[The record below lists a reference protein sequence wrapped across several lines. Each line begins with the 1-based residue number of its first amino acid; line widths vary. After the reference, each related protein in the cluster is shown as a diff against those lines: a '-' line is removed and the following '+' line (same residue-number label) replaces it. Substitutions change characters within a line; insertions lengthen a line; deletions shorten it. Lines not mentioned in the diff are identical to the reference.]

1 MENSNPNNK
10 WNKPIPLKAD
20 VVLNPIPYP
29 KKLLPEVIHLAAE
42 AASEYVQ
49 VDYLLAMHC
58 ILSVISHIAQS
69 SVNAP
74 SLLNSEN
81 GMPCS
86 LFLIAEGGSG
96 VRKSTCYN
104 LIAKPLMD
112 KEKKEIQRFKALIKV
127 SKKNSKKSENL
138 IDDFELE
145 IKDPTCFFSDIT
157 IEKLLSMYIDG
168 GLEFASLSTD
178 EAAQFFEGFSM
189 KSDSARSNLG
199 AMTKIYDAGNCQKKR
214 VGTNVGIASD
224 GNAFDIRLTFNL
236 LGQRVILQ
244 NALLSPILR
253 DQGFLPRFILSI
265 PESLEGSRL
274 HTAEFREKLR
284 NAHLDSRL
292 NNFWNRCIELYEKSK
307 SNSGFVVLQLSEE
320 AEVIDRFFYNDC
332 EIKQQSG
339 GDYEEIKAFASR
351 ASEISRRVAT
361 NLAFFSMEEEI
372 SENTMKAACEI
383 VRYSLNEWMRYPSI
397 NDHTLSDSEKLLN
410 SFKRLFLKSQNEDA
424 TIDKFVVEKSI
435 AQKNAPANL
444 RKVAKFKP
452 VLDVL
457 IEHKYVKII
466 ELNNRTYLE
475 GNPHFFKKE

>member
-1 MENSNPNNK
+1 
-10 WNKPIPLKAD
+10 
-20 VVLNPIPYP
+20 
-29 KKLLPEVIHLAAE
+29 
-42 AASEYVQ
+42 
-49 VDYLLAMHC
+49 
-58 ILSVISHIAQS
+58 
-69 SVNAP
+69 
-74 SLLNSEN
+74 
-81 GMPCS
+81 MPCS

-127 SKKNSKKSENL
+127 SRKKSKKSENL

-214 VGTNVGIASD
+214 VGTNGGIASD

-292 NNFWNRCIELYEKSK
+292 NNFWNRCMELYEKSK
-307 SNSGFVVLQLSEE
+307 SNSGFVVLQLSKE

-383 VRYSLNEWMRYPSI
+383 VRYSLNEWMRYPYIS
-397 NDHTLSDSEKLLN
+397 DSTLSDSEKLLN
-410 SFKRLFLKSQNEDA
+410 YFKSHFLKLKNKDPKMDE
-424 TIDKFVVEKSI
+424 FVIAKCL
-435 AQKNAPANL
+435 AQKSAPSNL
-444 RKVAKFKP
+444 RKLAAFDP
-452 VLDVL
+452 VLDEL
-457 IEHKYVKII
+457 IRHKYVRKFKMDK
-466 ELNNRTYLE
+466 RTYLTF
-475 GNPHFFKKE
+475 NPNIFSGS

>member
-20 VVLNPIPYP
+20 VFLNPIPYP

-49 VDYLLAMHC
+49 VPYLLAMHC

-74 SLLNSEN
+74 SLLNNEN

-112 KEKKEIQRFKALIKV
+112 KEKKEIQKFKALIKV
-127 SKKNSKKSENL
+127 TKKKSKKSENL
-138 IDDFELE
+138 IDNFELE

-199 AMTKIYDAGNCQKKR
+199 SMTKIYDAGNCQKK
-214 VGTNVGIASD
+214 TC
-224 GNAFDIRLTFNL
+224 
-236 LGQRVILQ
+236 
-244 NALLSPILR
+244 R
-253 DQGFLPRFILSI
+253 D
-265 PESLEGSRL
+265 
-274 HTAEFREKLR
+274 
-284 NAHLDSRL
+284 
-292 NNFWNRCIELYEKSK
+292 
-307 SNSGFVVLQLSEE
+307 
-320 AEVIDRFFYNDC
+320 
-332 EIKQQSG
+332 
-339 GDYEEIKAFASR
+339 
-351 ASEISRRVAT
+351 
-361 NLAFFSMEEEI
+361 
-372 SENTMKAACEI
+372 
-383 VRYSLNEWMRYPSI
+383 
-397 NDHTLSDSEKLLN
+397 
-410 SFKRLFLKSQNEDA
+410 
-424 TIDKFVVEKSI
+424 
-435 AQKNAPANL
+435 
-444 RKVAKFKP
+444 
-452 VLDVL
+452 
-457 IEHKYVKII
+457 
-466 ELNNRTYLE
+466 
-475 GNPHFFKKE
+475 

>member
-1 MENSNPNNK
+1 MENSNLNNK

-20 VVLNPIPYP
+20 VFLNPIPYP
-29 KKLLPEVIHLAAE
+29 KKLLPEVINLAAE

-49 VDYLLAMHC
+49 VPYLLAMHC

-74 SLLNSEN
+74 SLLNNEN

-112 KEKKEIQRFKALIKV
+112 KEKKEIQRFKALIKL
-127 SKKNSKKSENL
+127 SRKKSKKSENL

-189 KSDSARSNLG
+189 KSESARSNLG

-214 VGTNVGIASD
+214 VGTNGGIASD

-307 SNSGFVVLQLSEE
+307 SNSGFVVLQLSKE

-383 VRYSLNEWMRYPSI
+383 VRYSLNEWMRYPYIS
-397 NDHTLSDSEKLLN
+397 DSTSSDSEKLLKY
-410 SFKRLFLKSQNEDA
+410 FKRHFLKLKNKDPKM
-424 TIDKFVVEKSI
+424 DKFVIAKCV
-435 AQKNAPANL
+435 AQKSAPSNL
-444 RKVAKFKP
+444 RKLAAFDP
-452 VLDVL
+452 VLDEL
-457 IEHKYVKII
+457 IRHNYVRKFKMD
-466 ELNNRTYLE
+466 ERTYLTF
-475 GNPHFFKKE
+475 NPNIFSGS

>member
-1 MENSNPNNK
+1 MKSLCNK
-10 WNKPIPLKAD
+10 
-20 VVLNPIPYP
+20 
-29 KKLLPEVIHLAAE
+29 
-42 AASEYVQ
+42 
-49 VDYLLAMHC
+49 
-58 ILSVISHIAQS
+58 AQS

-74 SLLNSEN
+74 SLLNNEN

-112 KEKKEIQRFKALIKV
+112 KEKKEIQRFKALIKL
-127 SKKNSKKSENL
+127 SRKKSKKSENL

-214 VGTNVGIASD
+214 VGTNGGIASD

-307 SNSGFVVLQLSEE
+307 SNSGFVVLQLSKE

-383 VRYSLNEWMRYPSI
+383 VRYSLNEWMRYPYIS
-397 NDHTLSDSEKLLN
+397 DSTSSDSEKLLKY
-410 SFKRLFLKSQNEDA
+410 FKRHFLKLKNKDPKM
-424 TIDKFVVEKSI
+424 DKFVIAKCV
-435 AQKNAPANL
+435 AQKSAPSNL
-444 RKVAKFKP
+444 RKLAAFDP
-452 VLDVL
+452 VLDEL
-457 IEHKYVKII
+457 IRHNYVRKFKMD
-466 ELNNRTYLE
+466 ERTYLTF
-475 GNPHFFKKE
+475 NPNIFSGS